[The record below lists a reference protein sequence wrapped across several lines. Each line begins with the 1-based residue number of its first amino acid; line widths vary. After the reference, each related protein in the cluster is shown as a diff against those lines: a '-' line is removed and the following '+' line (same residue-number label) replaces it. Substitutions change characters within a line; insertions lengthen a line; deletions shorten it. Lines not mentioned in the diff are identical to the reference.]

1 MASSGSFN
9 TSSYSSRYLTF
20 SWWIN
25 SQDIANNK
33 TNIGW
38 KLVGAGSA
46 SGYYV
51 SGNFKVVING
61 STVYSSST
69 RIQLWNGTQVASGN
83 VDISHNS
90 DGTKSFSASAEA
102 GIYYV
107 AVNCSGSG
115 SWTLTSI
122 PRQANLTSAPDFN
135 DEGNPTINYSNP
147 AGNSVSSLQ
156 ACISWT
162 GAADIAYRDISKT
175 GTSYTFNFTDAER
188 TALRNSITTAN
199 SRKVTFYVR
208 TVIGGNTY
216 YSTIEKTLT
225 IVNANPSFSSSKISY
240 KDNNSTTV
248 AVTGNN
254 QHLVQN
260 LSKLLVT
267 ISAAT
272 GLKGASISKYEA
284 TINGVTKSITSAGN
298 IDYGVIN
305 SGSNLTL
312 SVKVTDSRGN
322 TTTAT
327 KTVTFLAWSLPT
339 ALISL
344 KRKNNYENETYLKV
358 DGSISSVNSKNTMT
372 IQYQYKKTTESS
384 YSSLIT
390 ISDNVQVTMTKDKE
404 SAWDFKIIIKDKF
417 GTTTYNAVLP
427 KGRFI
432 LFIDTKK
439 LSVGIN
445 CFPTKEE
452 SLEVNGKTLFDI
464 THPIGSIY
472 KSRSSTNPSTYG
484 GTWTLIS
491 NTPDRKYVGSQV
503 IHAGASGS
511 GNANKVGLIGSYDYG
526 TIEGVFTGVPLPTG
540 YHREYR
546 ITFQG
551 YTGNDAQIKIH
562 LNNIVT
568 NGICTWS
575 GNQFR
580 IIGASAFFK
589 QSDITLET
597 TLGYSRNGTNLY
609 YSVTGTSTNW
619 QFWDVVV
626 HGYLAS
632 DENEYVWKRT
642 G

>member
-9 TSSYSSRYLTF
+9 TSAYSSRCLTF

-38 KLVGAGSA
+38 KLVGAGGST
-46 SGYYV
+46 SNYYV

-69 RIQLWNGTQVASGN
+69 RINLYNGTQVASGN
-83 VDISHNS
+83 VDIAHNS

-122 PRQANLTSAPDFN
+122 PRQANLTAAPDFN
-135 DEGNPTINYSNP
+135 DEANPSITYSNP
-147 AGNSVSSLQ
+147 AGNSATTLQ
-156 ACISWT
+156 ACISLT
-162 GAADIAYRDISKT
+162 GSKDDVGYRDISKT
-175 GTSYTFNFTDAER
+175 GTSYTFNLTTAER
-188 TALRNSITTAN
+188 NVLRNACTTAN
-199 SRKVTFYVR
+199 SRKVIFYVK
-208 TVIGGNTY
+208 TVIGGNTF

-225 IVNANPSFSSSKISY
+225 IVNANPTFTSSNLSY
-240 KDNNSTTV
+240 KDSNSTTT

-260 LSKLLVT
+260 LSNLLVT
-267 ISAAT
+267 ITAAT

-284 TINGVTKSITSAGN
+284 TINGVKKTITSAGN

-305 SGSNLTL
+305 SGTNLTL

-358 DGSISSVNSKNTMT
+358 DGSYSSVNSKNTLT
-372 IQYQYKKTTESS
+372 IQYQYKKTTETS
-384 YSSLIT
+384 YSSLVT

-404 SAWDFKIIIKDKF
+404 SAWDFKIVLKDKF
-417 GTTTYNAVLP
+417 GTTTYNVVLP

-432 LFIDTKK
+432 LFVDTKK

-445 CFPTKEE
+445 CFPTKTE
-452 SLEVNGKTLFDI
+452 SLEVNGVQMLEYDEI
-464 THPIGSIY
+464 
-472 KSRSSTNPSTYG
+472 
-484 GTWTLIS
+484 
-491 NTPDRKYVGSQV
+491 
-503 IHAGASGS
+503 AS
-511 GNANKVGLIGSYDYG
+511 
-526 TIEGVFTGVPLPTG
+526 
-540 YHREYR
+540 
-546 ITFQG
+546 
-551 YTGNDAQIKIH
+551 
-562 LNNIVT
+562 
-568 NGICTWS
+568 W
-575 GNQFR
+575 
-580 IIGASAFFK
+580 
-589 QSDITLET
+589 
-597 TLGYSRNGTNLY
+597 
-609 YSVTGTSTNW
+609 
-619 QFWDVVV
+619 
-626 HGYLAS
+626 
-632 DENEYVWKRT
+632 
-642 G
+642 